1 MSLPEELLNRHIES
15 IQTHI
20 EYRFK
25 EPKLLIQALTHRSY
39 TNERNL
45 VTPDNERLEFL
56 GDSVL
61 GFVVSQHLFSQH
73 PDMREGE
80 LSRARAH
87 IVCEASLAVVGV
99 ELELGEAILLGRGED
114 AMGGRTKASVIANA
128 VEAIYGAVL
137 VDGGLAAA
145 EQVIRDTLGFK
156 LASSADQLTQLDP
169 KGRLQEIAQT
179 RKLPSPTYILVS
191 QSGPEHDRRFEVEV
205 RVSGRPL
212 ARSTGKSKKEAAS
225 AAAVL
230 ALKGLE
236 EDLVH
241 WPEAKPEDAAG

>member
-15 IQTHI
+15 IQIHI
-20 EYRFK
+20 EYHFN
-25 EPKLLIQALTHRSY
+25 EPKLLLQALTHRSY

-61 GFVVSQHLFSQH
+61 GYVVSKHLFSQH
-73 PDMREGE
+73 PYMREGE

-87 IVCEASLAVVGV
+87 IVCEASLAEVGV

-114 AMGGRTKASVIANA
+114 AMGGRTKSSVIANA

-137 VDGGLAAA
+137 EDGGLAAA

-156 LASSADQLTQLDP
+156 LASSIDQLTQLDP

-179 RKLPSPTYILVS
+179 RKLPSPTYILVG

-212 ARSTGKSKKEAAS
+212 ARSMGKSKKEAAS
-225 AAAVL
+225 TAAVL
-230 ALKGLE
+230 ALQGLE
-236 EDLVH
+236 EGLVS
-241 WPEAKPEDAAG
+241 WPDTKPEDAAG